1 MKTLVAAIVY
11 MCMSGQCIE
20 YNVEIEKKACSYGS
34 FVPALLN
41 LTDYTLCIYVPSY
54 FCELRNALFNDKAK
68 IININLDEYRN
79 KIGDWHNTEEQKEI
93 MISL

>member
-34 FVPALLN
+34 FVGR
-41 LTDYTLCIYVPSY
+41 YMGS
-54 FCELRNALFNDKAK
+54 EAK
-68 IININLDEYRN
+68 LGV
-79 KIGDWHNTEEQKEI
+79 KCK
-93 MISL
+93 